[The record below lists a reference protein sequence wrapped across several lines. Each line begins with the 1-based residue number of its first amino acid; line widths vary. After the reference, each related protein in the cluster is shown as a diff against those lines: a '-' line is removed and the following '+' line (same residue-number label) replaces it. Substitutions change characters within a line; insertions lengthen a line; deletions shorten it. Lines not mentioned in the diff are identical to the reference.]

1 VNGFTKLISNYN
13 EHGLHL
19 HRIFYLDHLLVP
31 FLDATNRSFN
41 DLRLPFICARIPA
54 SVHTFVRN
62 LHVDVP
68 LAIAR
73 RSPDIVACMQENFFT
88 DAHSMAAAKASAT
101 SKH

>member
-1 VNGFTKLISNYN
+1 MDYISIVFS
-13 EHGLHL
+13 L
-19 HRIFYLDHLLVP
+19 YLDHLLVP

-73 RSPDIVACMQENFFT
+73 RSPDIVACMQENFLT
-88 DAHSMAAAKASAT
+88 DAHSMAAARASAT